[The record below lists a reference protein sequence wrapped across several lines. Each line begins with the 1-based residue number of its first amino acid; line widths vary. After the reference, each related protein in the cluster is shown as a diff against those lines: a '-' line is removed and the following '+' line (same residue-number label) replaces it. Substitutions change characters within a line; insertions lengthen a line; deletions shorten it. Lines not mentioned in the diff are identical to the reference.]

1 MMIFMTLL
9 LLCYSQAMK
18 IHISE
23 TTFNCLQ
30 NANYRMKQRGSIEI
44 KVTEQF
50 KLATL
55 DASKSMCK
63 IHL

>member
-1 MMIFMTLL
+1 MLAGREEFGNDDFMTLL

-44 KVTEQF
+44 KVTE
-50 KLATL
+50 
-55 DASKSMCK
+55 
-63 IHL
+63 